1 MAVIAIDGPSGA
13 GKSSVSRALAATF
26 SWQYLDTGALYRA
39 LTLLAIEN
47 GIEEFSEIPM
57 HLSGPPGP
65 PAHALLWIGDPQDPQ
80 VLLGSRSV
88 TAEIRSEQ
96 VTSRVSAVAANP
108 QVRSHL
114 LAVQRAIINSAP
126 RGIVVEGRDIG
137 TTVWPD
143 AELKIFL
150 TADLHAR
157 AARRSAELATN
168 TDSAQVQQA
177 LAARDQLDSTRA
189 TSPLRQVDDQVIV
202 DATYLSLDEVVRE
215 ISQLVL
221 SLKLDQN

>member
-1 MAVIAIDGPSGA
+1 MAVIAVDGPSGA
-13 GKSSVSRALAATF
+13 GKSSVSRALAAAF

-39 LTLLAIEN
+39 LTLLAIET
-47 GIEEFSEIPM
+47 GIEEFSEIPG
-57 HLSGPPGP
+57 HLSSPS
-65 PAHALLWIGDPQDPQ
+65 ANALLWIGDPQDPQ

-88 TAEIRSEQ
+88 TAEIRSDL

-189 TSPLRQVDDQVIV
+189 TSLLRQVDDQVIV
-202 DATYLSLDEVVRE
+202 DATYLSLDEVVQE

>member
-13 GKSSVSRALAATF
+13 WKSSVSRALAATF

-57 HLSGPPGP
+57 HLSAL
-65 PAHALLWIGDPQDPQ
+65 PAHALLWIGDPQHPQ

>member
-57 HLSGPPGP
+57 HLSGP

-177 LAARDQLDSTRA
+177 LAARDQLDSTRD